1 MTFCIIMDIIKLLAI
16 KLSIKI
22 IWFYGEPG
30 HGRGLFDA
38 KSSYGCK
45 LQLRSDII
53 TNDSWFKCAE
63 KMMKFLKDY
72 FKSDD
77 SKEHFLVDAAET
89 AKIRK
94 QKREE
99 FKIDPCRKFHV
110 IWVNSEGST
119 GKVLFIRDN
128 KIVENSCSKDYEIDH
143 DDNDNELEYDADE
156 YNYEEGF
163 MLNQDTVFELVEP
176 GIIVGMRSPPTAI
189 ESFFVAEVMD
199 KGNAENNMIDENGH
213 TIMSAEL
220 YLEVC
225 YLQKEAQKKKVCN
238 TNIKRSY
245 TISSFM

>member
-1 MTFCIIMDIIKLLAI
+1 
-16 KLSIKI
+16 
-22 IWFYGEPG
+22 
-30 HGRGLFDA
+30 
-38 KSSYGCK
+38 
-45 LQLRSDII
+45 
-53 TNDSWFKCAE
+53 
-63 KMMKFLKDY
+63 MKFLKDY

-128 KIVENSCSKDYEIDH
+128 KIVENICSKDYEIEH

-176 GIIVGMRSPPTAI
+176 GIIVGTRSPPTAI